1 MRITMQY
8 SIIVSI
14 YCCID
19 TYCRS
24 LLVTAILA
32 GMRHHNNVKYNPTIV
47 TDKCYIII
55 CSWVHI
61 CIIIMCLSTYK
72 VTYVHNYAVSCTII
86 ATSKQR
92 GSSIISSI
100 SYKPAQLSTASS
112 TRSIGTATSDFSFCP
127 FSAPQW
133 NVTILSHKFDHNG
146 GTLHIHEHDIDIVIP
161 KDAICMGDVVE
172 VHAAAILSGPYKVP
186 SKHDPISVTVWVG
199 ASYKFN
205 LLIKISIP
213 HCAVINGPQDINGLV
228 ILTATTGEEKFTVNT
243 NSRRLS
249 QCVDQANCY
258 CYGVKNP
265 YCDYYTYEL
274 NSSVCLARRSF
285 QLTTLSI
292 MVFCSKPH
300 DYQSA
305 DKLPVEFC
313 FCYNLR
319 HCVKV
324 SLCTNSF

>member
-1 MRITMQY
+1 
-8 SIIVSI
+8 
-14 YCCID
+14 
-19 TYCRS
+19 
-24 LLVTAILA
+24 
-32 GMRHHNNVKYNPTIV
+32 
-47 TDKCYIII
+47 
-55 CSWVHI
+55 
-61 CIIIMCLSTYK
+61 MCLSNYK
-72 VTYVHNYAVSCTII
+72 ASYAVSCTII

-92 GSSIISSI
+92 SSSVTSSTI
-100 SYKPAQLSTASS
+100 PYKPAAQLSTAPS
-112 TRSIGTATSDFSFCP
+112 TRSVGTATSDASLCP

-172 VHAAAILSGPYKVP
+172 VHAAAILSGPHKIPPKY
-186 SKHDPISVTVWVG
+186 DPISVTVWVG
-199 ASYKFN
+199 ANYKFN
-205 LLIKISIP
+205 QLIRIIIP
-213 HCAVINGPQDINGLV
+213 HCAVINGSQDINGLV
-228 ILTATTGEEKFTVNT
+228 ILIATTDEKEFTVNT
-243 NSRRLS
+243 NNRRLS
-249 QCVDQANCY
+249 QSVDQKDCY
-258 CYGVKNP
+258 CYGVNSP
-265 YCDYYTYEL
+265 WCDYYTDQL

-305 DKLPVEFC
+305 NKLLVEFF

-324 SLCTNSF
+324 SQCTNSF